1 MVRSF
6 VYLLL
11 LIVVFLTGMLLGI
24 DRERDMVSS
33 PEASE
38 SILSPSESNLST
50 DDDSPFDESNQ
61 SEVANEI
68 EAKPHFTQ
76 KAASFLEGGVKG
88 FYEVVVEILY
98 QISRLFF

>member
-24 DRERDMVSS
+24 DRDRDMVSS

-38 SILSPSESNLST
+38 SMPAASASDFGT
-50 DDDSPFDESNQ
+50 DDDSSFDESNQ
-61 SEVANEI
+61 VEVANQI
-68 EAKPHFTQ
+68 EPKAHFTQ

-88 FYEVVVEILY
+88 FYEVVVKIFY
-98 QISRLFF
+98 QTSRFFF